1 MGSIGGDFL
10 TGRDVRA
17 CARHPSARSSVSS
30 ARVACT
36 AFSRSDSHLRSLPA
50 VSAST
55 SCDASVSAGAPPPP
69 PPRPRPPRN
78 GAASSESRVA
88 SISASNASYRRAA
101 SADASRASLATNAA
115 LSARRAAVFTR
126 APVRPAET
134 APRRPAPGHRLL
146 PGGLLGGARPGA
158 VAASSGVEGARFFSF
173 FVCFSSAAAETAAS
187 EDGGIE
193 RCVSEIA
200 SSGASETVSGPS
212 PAAAAAGASRGSGN
226 PGGATSETGPSLR
239 STERDSSPR
248 RLLESASNHSQGGVS
263 ASNTAGAAGA
273 AAFDAADAFRFGP

>member
-1 MGSIGGDFL
+1 MTFEPALVTPARAAPSRARASPAQPSPAATPLALAPGGL
-10 TGRDVRA
+10 RVHLVRRQRQA
-17 CARHPSARSSVSS
+17 LARRIDRRRRA
-30 ARVACT
+30 
-36 AFSRSDSHLRSLPA
+36 PA
-50 VSAST
+50 S
-55 SCDASVSAGAPPPP
+55 
-69 PPRPRPPRN
+69 PRN

-88 SISASNASYRRAA
+88 SISASNASVP
-101 SADASRASLATNAA
+101 
-115 LSARRAAVFTR
+115 ARRLRGRLARLLGDERGALRTPRGRLHAR

-158 VAASSGVEGARFFSF
+158 VAASSGVEGARFISF
-173 FVCFSSAAAETAAS
+173 FVFFSSAAAEAAAS
-187 EDGGIE
+187 GDGGIE